1 MTYVSPS
8 HNQDGVNRN
17 LAISE
22 HENNRIHK
30 EAVDLDHDRQKQIL
44 KENETDNQ
52 VNQLKEQDELD
63 PEGRNTSDQQTSDS
77 NSSDQGSSS
86 EGSSP
91 SHGQHL
97 NSERPAHL
105 GGGDFIDFS
114 A

>member
-17 LAISE
+17 LTISE

-30 EAVDLDHDRQKQIL
+30 ESVDLDHDRQKQLL

-63 PEGRNTSDQQTSDS
+63 PEGKNPSDQDSSDS
-77 NSSDQGSSS
+77 KSSNSQGSSHTLG
-86 EGSSP
+86 E
-91 SHGQHL
+91 HL
-97 NSERPAHL
+97 NPEPPAHL